1 MTHDLNLLTTPLQA
15 LIKRPPITLAPSA
28 SIRAAAEL
36 MREQGVSSLMLV
48 EQTLL
53 VGLVTDSDLRN
64 RVVAQGLDIERP
76 VADIATRSP
85 MTVNAD
91 SPAFEAVLLMT
102 RHNIHHVP
110 VMSGQRIVGMVT
122 PTDLTEQR
130 STSPVYLAED
140 IYKQTTLDGLVQ
152 ISQRIKRLQ
161 QHLASAGA
169 SAYSTGHIITAM
181 TDAFTVQLIQLAQA
195 QLGPAPIDYAWVA
208 AGSQARNEQAAKT
221 DQDNCLI
228 LDDSFDETAHGAY
241 FKTFSR
247 FVCDGLNAC
256 GYIHCPGEM
265 MAMTDT
271 WRQPRQRWAAYFKH
285 WINTPDPQALM
296 LTCVFFDLRLIHGQA
311 ALLDTL
317 RHDLLQQTQGKSLF
331 LAHMVSN
338 ALKHRPPLGLFG
350 RLLNLRGGE
359 HAGSIDL
366 KHKGIV
372 PVVDLARVY
381 ALAGGIDIA
390 NTHDRLA
397 QASQTDE
404 VSEQG
409 AHDLRDA
416 FEFLAKL
423 RITHQA
429 LQISRG
435 QAPDNYLNLKELSNF
450 ERSHL
455 KDAFSV
461 VQTLQD
467 VLGQRYESGRF

>member
-271 WRQPRQRWAAYFKH
+271 WRQPRQRWADYFKH

-317 RHDLLQQTQGKSLF
+317 RHDLLLQTQGKSLF

-350 RLLNLRGGE
+350 RLLTLRGGE

>member
-15 LIKRPPITLAPSA
+15 LIKRRPITLAPSA

-110 VMSGQRIVGMVT
+110 VMSDQRIVGMVT

-161 QHLASAGA
+161 QYLASAGA

-181 TDAFTVQLIQLAQA
+181 TDAFTTQLIQLAQA

-241 FKTFSR
+241 FQAFSR

-271 WRQPRQRWAAYFKH
+271 WRQPRQRWADYFKH

-350 RLLNLRGGE
+350 RLLTLRGGE

-397 QASQTDE
+397 QASQTDD

>member
-228 LDDSFDETAHGAY
+228 LDDSFDETAHGTY

-271 WRQPRQRWAAYFKH
+271 WRQPRQRWADYFKH

-317 RHDLLQQTQGKSLF
+317 RHDLLLQTQGKSLF

-350 RLLNLRGGE
+350 RLLTLRGGE